1 MPRNPGAS
9 WEYTREVTPRG
20 VPTESATETETA
32 WAGGNTGR
40 GKGEKVG

>member
-9 WEYTREVTPRG
+9 WEYTREAMPRG
-20 VPTESATETETA
+20 VPTESATENETA
-32 WAGGNTGR
+32 PAGGNTGG